1 MSASF
6 NESQKLDYLWKKIG
20 YGVAKTSIPP
30 PGSGSKEAFNES
42 IASPLLYRGDLVWKD
57 SGSIPSNPPTSTSSI
72 VQVYKDGGGGGYSAT
87 VQCTED
93 LTAPDNQTW
102 KTNLANW
109 IPTQFGDNYLV
120 LVYVDTTGST
130 TPQTTGTRLFQ
141 AGSGSD
147 DTWFFDYQAGILN
160 FNGAAIPSVITG
172 GVTGKSVFIVGYR
185 YVGTFGVGG
194 DTGNITFS
202 NTTITTALA
211 NANITITPT
220 GTGVVIIDTTTGLV
234 VPVGNTVQRPSV
246 PSSGTVRL
254 NNSTGLIEFYNGV
267 GWVSLS
273 SSGGVT
279 ISNQTINPNGTD
291 ASYTLDQTATA
302 ASMMVTTNG
311 VAQTPDIDYTA
322 SGTTITFTT
331 TPIPTDIIQIRF
343 LAGISSTDFIT
354 NSSGNAVIKADSTG
368 NVILTAPVGKAVT
381 SNVDI
386 LTTGAVSATGNVT
399 GNYIL
404 GNAAYL
410 TGLPAS
416 YGNSNVAAYL
426 PTYSG
431 NISSGNANIVG
442 GTLAFANASI
452 VQTNPLDLAITG
464 AYQISIKPASGS
476 YQWTFGNDGALTG
489 PTGVGVTGYL
499 SAIGN
504 VTGGNILF
512 GSGIVSGTGNV
523 NGNVVTA
530 TTLNATTVSASG
542 NVTGGNLSVG
552 TGAVSIGSIVNNNA
566 NGVGNIGSSS
576 KYFNTVF
583 ATATTALYAD
593 LAEKFTSDSDYP
605 PGTVVVFG
613 GNKQVTVATTY
624 ADPHA
629 AGIVSTDPAY
639 LMNAGLTETA
649 VSLALAGQVPCFVM
663 GPVHKGDLLTTSD
676 TEGYACKLDPK
687 DWQPGVAIGKALEN
701 CSTGPHKINVLAI
714 NS

>member
-1 MSASF
+1 MAINKISGNILADNLQRGANLAIQGNLIYFDVTNNRIGINKSSPTVSLDVSGNVVANNMFSSGILSAAG
-6 NESQKLDYLWKKIG
+6 NLTAGNIRVGNIILPGIG
-20 YGVAKTSIPP
+20 NINAGNVNI
-30 PGSGSKEAFNES
+30 NN
-42 IASPLLYRGDLVWKD
+42 V
-57 SGSIPSNPPTSTSSI
+57 SNPVANS
-72 VQVYKDGGGGGYSAT
+72 DAAT
-87 VQCTED
+87 
-93 LTAPDNQTW
+93 
-102 KTNLANW
+102 K
-109 IPTQFGDNYLV
+109 F
-120 LVYVDTTGST
+120 YVDTSV
-130 TPQTTGTRLFQ
+130 PQ
-141 AGSGSD
+141 
-147 DTWFFDYQAGILN
+147 
-160 FNGAAIPSVITG
+160 
-172 GVTGKSVFIVGYR
+172 
-185 YVGTFGVGG
+185 
-194 DTGNITFS
+194 TGNITFS
-202 NTTITTALA
+202 NTTIGTASA
-211 NANITITPT
+211 NTNINLMPT
-220 GTGVVIIDTTTGLV
+220 GNGVVVIDTVTGLV
-234 VPVGNTVQRPSV
+234 VPVGNTAQRPAT
-246 PSSGTVRL
+246 PDSGTVRL
-254 NNSTGLIEFYNGV
+254 NNSNGLIEFYNGV

-273 SSGGVT
+273 SAGGIT
-279 ISNQTINPNGTD
+279 ITNQTINPNGID
-291 ASYTLDQTATA
+291 ISYTLDQTATA
-302 ASMMVTTNG
+302 ASVMVTING
-311 VAQTPDIDYTA
+311 VAQTPDIDY
-322 SGTTITFTT
+322 SVSSTTITFGVI
-331 TPIPTDIIQIRF
+331 PIPTDIIQIRF
-343 LAGISSTDFIT
+343 LAGVTSTNFLT
-354 NSSGNAVIKADSTG
+354 NASGNAEVLVNSTG
-368 NVILTAPVGKAVT
+368 NITLQASSGQAI
-381 SNVDI
+381 N
-386 LTTGAVSATGNVT
+386 TTGNLLITGLVSATGNIA
-399 GNYIL
+399 GNYVL
-404 GNAAYL
+404 GNGAYL
-410 TGLPAS
+410 TGLTPG

-431 NISSGNANIVG
+431 NISGSNI
-442 GTLAFANASI
+442 S
-452 VQTNPLDLAITG
+452 
-464 AYQISIKPASGS
+464 
-476 YQWTFGNDGALTG
+476 
-489 PTGVGVTGYL
+489 VT
-499 SAIGN
+499 GN

-605 PGTVVVFG
+605 SGTVVVFG

-687 DWQPGVAIGKALEN
+687 DWQPGAAIGKALEN